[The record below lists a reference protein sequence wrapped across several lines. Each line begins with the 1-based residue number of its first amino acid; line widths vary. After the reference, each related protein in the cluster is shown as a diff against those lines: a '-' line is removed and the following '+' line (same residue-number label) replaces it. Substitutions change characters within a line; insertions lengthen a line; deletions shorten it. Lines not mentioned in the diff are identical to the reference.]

1 MKNFFTSRFAT
12 LGDYFSSQQFVWSD
26 FKNLFNWSYWTE
38 SGLPPQTPYS
48 LTALIVVVVLIVGL
62 VFWRRRLKAAQ
73 LQVPIFEGSINQL
86 ANIIAFIIVM
96 AISYAFFRSQQIAYL
111 SSRLVVL
118 GSLLVILVWT
128 GWVALYVFRIAPP
141 KRREYLEKERF
152 FRYIPKKKEKRSS
165 GKDTVH

>member
-38 SGLPPQTPYS
+38 SSLPPQTPYS
-48 LTALIVVVVLIVGL
+48 LATLLFVIALIVLLVL
-62 VFWRRRLKAAQ
+62 WHKRLKATQ
-73 LQVPIFEGSINQL
+73 INVPIFESQINQL
-86 ANIIAFIIVM
+86 ANIIAFIIVV
-96 AISYAFFRSQQIAYL
+96 AISYSFFRSQQIAYL

>member
-1 MKNFFTSRFAT
+1 MKNFFSSRFAT

-26 FKNLFNWSYWTE
+26 FKNLFHWSYWTE
-38 SGLPPQTPYS
+38 DGLQSQTPYS
-48 LTALIVVVVLIVGL
+48 LSTLIVVVVLIIGF

-96 AISYAFFRSQQIAYL
+96 AISYSFFRSQQIAYL

-128 GWVALYVFRIAPP
+128 GWVAFYVFRVAPP

-152 FRYIPKKKEKRSS
+152 FRY
-165 GKDTVH
+165 